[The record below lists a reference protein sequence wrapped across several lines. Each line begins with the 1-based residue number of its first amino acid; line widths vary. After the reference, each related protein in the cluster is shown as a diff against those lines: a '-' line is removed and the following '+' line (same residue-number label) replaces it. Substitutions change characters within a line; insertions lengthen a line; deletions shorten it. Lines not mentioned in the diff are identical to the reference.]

1 MKIDCNDKRINL
13 VVSLV
18 ILVIIFGIGI
28 VTSVNFIKFRNYEAK
43 FVVRDDVVGRV
54 YKFSEFSK
62 HLKGDVADSNIYEIQ
77 GKFHP

>member
-54 YKFSEFSK
+54 YKSLNS
-62 HLKGDVADSNIYEIQ
+62 LNI
-77 GKFHP
+77 